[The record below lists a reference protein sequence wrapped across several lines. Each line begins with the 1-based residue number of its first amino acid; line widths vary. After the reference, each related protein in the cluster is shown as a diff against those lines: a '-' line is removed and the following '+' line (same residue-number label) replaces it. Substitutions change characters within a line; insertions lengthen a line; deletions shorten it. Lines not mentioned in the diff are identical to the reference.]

1 MPLEK
6 YEDFFDLSIKDL
18 TNYLSVRG
26 FNTSSRKPELVA
38 KTFPAFELK
47 LNIISSFEELQ

>member
-18 TNYLSVRG
+18 SVRG

-38 KTFPAFELK
+38 ETFPAFELK
-47 LNIISSFEELQ
+47 LNIISSSEELQ